1 MKPIVINIEF
11 LMQNWIQQIKI
22 INKIYRI
29 LIYSVIIVNYKL
41 NILYIVMSE
50 QNN

>member
-11 LMQNWIQQIKI
+11 LIQNWIQQIKI

-29 LIYSVIIVNYKL
+29 LIYSFIIVNYKL
-41 NILYIVMSE
+41 NILYIVMIE